1 MRVLMTGGGTGG
13 HINPALAIAK
23 TILQQEPDSEI
34 AFVGTSKGM
43 ENRLVP
49 KEGFPLYHI
58 EMQGLRR
65 SLSPSNLKTLWLM
78 LTSVGKAKAL
88 IREFQPDVCIG
99 TGGYVSWPLIKAASE
114 MGIPTVLHESNALAG
129 VAVKLLASK
138 VDVLFTNF
146 EQTASQIR
154 SCRKIVHVGNPLKTA
169 FATVTKEEAR
179 KRLGFEGKYRY
190 SLLSCGGS
198 LGAGKINAEA
208 LLLMRDFSAKHPEIH
223 HLHQAG
229 VGNYAEVKAEFERMG
244 LDRFPNLTLVD
255 YIYDMPDRLAAA
267 DVVITRAG
275 AMTIS
280 ELALLKKAAILIPSP
295 NVTDNH
301 QYKNAKV
308 LSDANA
314 AVLLEEKDLTEGT
327 LAKSVSSLLFDRP
340 LRHQMSEN
348 FGNFAKK
355 NANNLIYNEV
365 KTLVKTK
372 KM

>member
-23 TILQQEPDSEI
+23 TILKEEPDSEI
-34 AFVGTSKGM
+34 AFVGTSRGM

-49 KEGFPLYHI
+49 KEGFPLHHI

-65 SLSPSNLKTLWLM
+65 SLSPSNFKTLWLM
-78 LTSVGKAKAL
+78 LTSVGKAKKL
-88 IREFQPDVCIG
+88 IREFKPDVCIG
-99 TGGYVSWPLIKAASE
+99 TGGYVCWPLIKAACDL
-114 MGIPTVLHESNALAG
+114 GVPTALHESNALAG

-138 VDVLFTNF
+138 VDVVFTNF
-146 EQTASQIR
+146 GKTAEQIK
-154 SCRKIVHVGNPLKTA
+154 SCKKIVHVGNPLKNG
-169 FATVTKEEAR
+169 FSTVTREEAR
-179 KRLGFEGKYRY
+179 DRLGFEGRYRY

-198 LGAGKINAEA
+198 LGAGRINSEA
-208 LLLMRDFSAKHPEIH
+208 LLLMRDYSAKHPEVH

-229 VGNYAEVKAEFERMG
+229 VGNYPAVKEEFDRLG
-244 LDRFPNLTLVD
+244 LGQYPNLQLVD

-267 DVVITRAG
+267 DLVINRAG

-280 ELALLKKAAILIPSP
+280 ELALLKKPAILIPSP

-308 LSDANA
+308 LADAGA
-314 AVLLEEKDLTEGT
+314 AVLLEESELREGL
-327 LAKSVSSLLFDRP
+327 LADTVASLLSDRER
-340 LRHQMSEN
+340 RHRMAEN
-348 FGNFAKK
+348 FGRFSIK
-355 NANNLIYNEV
+355 NANNLIYNEI
-365 KTLVKTK
+365 KALVKSK

>member
-23 TILQQEPDSEI
+23 TILQEEPDSEI
-34 AFVGTSKGM
+34 AFVGTARGM

-49 KEGFPLYHI
+49 KEGFPLHHI

-65 SLSPSNLKTLWLM
+65 SLSLSNLRTLWLTV
-78 LTSVGKAKAL
+78 TSVKKAKAL
-88 IREFQPDVCIG
+88 IRSFKPDVCIG
-99 TGGYVSWPLIKAASE
+99 TGGYVCWPLIKAAAD
-114 MGIPTVLHESNALAG
+114 MGIPTALHESNALAG

-138 VDVLFTNF
+138 VDILFTNF
-146 EQTASQIR
+146 AQTAEQIR
-154 SCRKIVHVGNPLKTA
+154 SCQKIVHVGNPLKTG
-169 FATVTKEEAR
+169 FATVSREEAR
-179 KRLGFEGKYRY
+179 TKLGFEGTYRY

-198 LGAGKINAEA
+198 LGAERINAEA
-208 LLLMRDFSAKHPEIH
+208 LRLMRDYSSKHPEVH

-229 VGNYAEVKAEFERMG
+229 VGNYAEVRAEFERLG
-244 LDRFPNLTLVD
+244 LDRCPNLQLVD

-267 DVVITRAG
+267 DLVITRAG

-280 ELALLKKAAILIPSP
+280 ELALLQKPAILIPSP

-308 LSDANA
+308 LADAEA
-314 AVLLEEKDLTEGT
+314 AILFEEKSLAEGALTE
-327 LAKSVSSLLFDRP
+327 AVSSLLPDREK
-340 LRHQMSEN
+340 RRSMAEN
-348 FGNFAKK
+348 FGTFAKK
-355 NANNLIYNEV
+355 NANILIYNEI
-365 KTLVKTK
+365 KALVKSR

>member
-23 TILQQEPDSEI
+23 TILKEEPHSEI
-34 AFVGTSKGM
+34 AFVGTSRGM

-65 SLSPSNLKTLWLM
+65 SLSPANLKTLWLM
-78 LTSVGKAKAL
+78 MTSVGKAKKL
-88 IREFQPDVCIG
+88 ISEFKPDICIG
-99 TGGYVSWPLIKAASE
+99 TGGYVCWPLIKAAASL
-114 MGIPTVLHESNALAG
+114 GIPTALHESNALAG
-129 VAVKLLASK
+129 VAVKLLAS
-138 VDVLFTNF
+138 DIDILFTNF
-146 EQTASQIR
+146 EQTAKQIS
-154 SCRKIVHVGNPLKTA
+154 SCNNIVHVGNPLKND
-169 FATVTKEEAR
+169 FIATTKEDAR
-179 KRLGFEGKYRY
+179 QRLGFEGRYRY

-198 LGAGKINAEA
+198 LGAGKINSEI
-208 LLLMRDFSAKHPEIH
+208 LLLMKTYSAKHPEIH

-229 VGNYAEVKAEFERMG
+229 VGNYPAVKAEFERLG
-244 LDRFPNLTLVD
+244 LNQYPNLQLVD

-267 DVVITRAG
+267 DLVINRAG

-280 ELALLKKAAILIPSP
+280 ELALLKKPAILIPSP

-308 LSDANA
+308 LADAGA
-314 AVLLEEKDLTEGT
+314 ILLLEESELDPGV
-327 LAKSVSSLLFDRP
+327 LAKHVSSLLTDREGRY
-340 LRHQMSEN
+340 LLGEN
-348 FGNFAKK
+348 FGKFAIK
-355 NANNLIYNEV
+355 NANNLIYNEI
-365 KTLVKTK
+365 KNLVNSK